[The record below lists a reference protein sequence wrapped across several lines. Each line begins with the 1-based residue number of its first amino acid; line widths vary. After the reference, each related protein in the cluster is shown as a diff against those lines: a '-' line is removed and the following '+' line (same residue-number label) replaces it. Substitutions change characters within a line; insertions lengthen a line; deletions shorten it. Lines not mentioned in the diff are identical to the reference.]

1 MNEIEVD
8 FFEAQ
13 PFEEAIEFFSEEI
26 DFELTKPEI
35 VSNWLTLMAA
45 AEKIEL
51 RHVVFIF
58 CTDAYLHQMNLEY
71 LKHDTLTDVI
81 TFPYAT
87 DVLEGDIFIS
97 IERVRENAASLK
109 IDFDTELHRVMV
121 HGVLHLCGYSDKT
134 IEKTLEMRAKEE
146 HYLQKLL

>member
-1 MNEIEVD
+1 MNELEVD
-8 FFEAQ
+8 FFEAE
-13 PFEEAIEFFSEEI
+13 PFDEAIEFFSEEI
-26 DFELTKPEI
+26 NFELAQPKT
-35 VSNWLTLMAA
+35 VSKWLTLVAET
-45 AEKIEL
+45 EKIEL

-58 CTDAYLHQMNLEY
+58 CSDAYLHQMNMEY

-97 IERVRENAASLK
+97 IDRVQENATVLK

-121 HGVLHLCGYSDKT
+121 HGILHLCGYSDKT
-134 IEKTLEMRAKEE
+134 TEKTLEMRAKEE
-146 HYLQKLL
+146 FYLQKR

>member
-1 MNEIEVD
+1 MNEMEVD
-8 FFEAQ
+8 FFEAE
-13 PFEEAIEFFSEEI
+13 PFDEAIEFFSEET
-26 DFELTKPEI
+26 DFELTQPETI
-35 VSNWLTLMAA
+35 LNWLILVAA

-58 CTDAYLHQMNLEY
+58 CTDTYLHQMNVEY

-97 IERVRENAASLK
+97 IDRVRENAASLK
-109 IDFDTELHRVMV
+109 LDFYTELHRVMV

-134 IEKTLEMRAKEE
+134 KEKTLEMRAKEE
-146 HYLQKLL
+146 FYLQKI